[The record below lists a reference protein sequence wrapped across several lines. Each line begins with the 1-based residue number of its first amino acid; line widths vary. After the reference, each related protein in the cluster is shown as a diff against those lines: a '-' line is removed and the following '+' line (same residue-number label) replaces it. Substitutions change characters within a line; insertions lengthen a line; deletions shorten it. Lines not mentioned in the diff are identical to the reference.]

1 MSVRPGA
8 GTSQDQ
14 GPGTNGMIETC
25 KRIPDTPAQPPAQ
38 APRSRSNLFNES
50 SRDFPIPVRVNTN
63 WCPQSRMDSFCL
75 KWQHY
80 ESSLATAFQE
90 LRSDSELLDVTL
102 GCEGGQLQA
111 HQVVLSACSSF
122 FREILRQNKHP
133 HPFIYLRGVN
143 FAEIVSILKFMYE
156 GEVNV
161 AQEKLN
167 PFLLVA
173 EELKVKGLSKYK
185 SQIGV
190 NHSDLRTNN
199 ISFLKHKITPLPQDL
214 QLPPVKRSRA
224 SSETPVLSSSQVREE
239 REREDTL
246 MLLTPKPDPETRV
259 GDQGGD
265 QASVIIPQPSWD
277 SQLDRDDITDQEE
290 NKITG
295 TDSDGQLCQILLTL
309 SLPYFTYTAA

>member
-1 MSVRPGA
+1 
-8 GTSQDQ
+8 
-14 GPGTNGMIETC
+14 
-25 KRIPDTPAQPPAQ
+25 
-38 APRSRSNLFNES
+38 
-50 SRDFPIPVRVNTN
+50 
-63 WCPQSRMDSFCL
+63 MDSFCL

-111 HQVVLSACSSF
+111 HRVVLSACSSF
-122 FREILRQNKHP
+122 FREILRLNKHP

-143 FAEIVSILKFMYE
+143 FAEIVSILNFMYE

-190 NHSDLRTNN
+190 NHSDLRNLPN
-199 ISFLKHKITPLPQDL
+199 SGAPRPSFPYVILGPS
-214 QLPPVKRSRA
+214 RSIR
-224 SSETPVLSSSQVREE
+224 
-239 REREDTL
+239 TL
-246 MLLTPKPDPETRV
+246 Y
-259 GDQGGD
+259 
-265 QASVIIPQPSWD
+265 SFS
-277 SQLDRDDITDQEE
+277 
-290 NKITG
+290 
-295 TDSDGQLCQILLTL
+295 L
-309 SLPYFTYTAA
+309 SLSQFQSTESTLLNMSDEEETDYSQTEGESEQSEEEVEDDVDDEEDQTEPESEEVEVERPHAPDTCRLRCRTRCRFPVNRPRS

>member
-1 MSVRPGA
+1 
-8 GTSQDQ
+8 
-14 GPGTNGMIETC
+14 
-25 KRIPDTPAQPPAQ
+25 
-38 APRSRSNLFNES
+38 
-50 SRDFPIPVRVNTN
+50 
-63 WCPQSRMDSFCL
+63 MDSFCL

-111 HQVVLSACSSF
+111 HRVVLSACSSF
-122 FREILRQNKHP
+122 FREILRLNKHP

-143 FAEIVSILKFMYE
+143 FAEIVSILNFMYE

-185 SQIGV
+185 SHIGV
-190 NHSDLRTNN
+190 NHSDLRTNK
-199 ISFLKHKITPLPQDL
+199 ISFLKHKITPSPQDL

-239 REREDTL
+239 REREDTV

-259 GDQGGD
+259 GDPGGD

-295 TDSDGQLCQILLTL
+295 TVMDSYVKYVYPSPCPISPILQPFSDPSRNKRLTIIFV
-309 SLPYFTYTAA
+309 SRI